1 MTLSIGFIGAGNM
14 GRPFIRALLETGFRV
29 TVHDYDPG
37 CERWVRGQGAQ
48 WAATPAAAAQDI
60 DVLITCLP
68 LPEQVRETMI
78 GRNGA
83 LAAPVDDDFDR
94 EVVWI
99 DTSTTDY
106 HNTLDIARM
115 AAPLGVMSLEAPV
128 SNLSHMGVDFNNVC
142 FYVGGEKK
150 AYDKVRG
157 VLDAMGQYSFH
168 VGAIGQGQS
177 VKLLTNLL
185 FYCATLAWGEL
196 LLVAQN
202 QGLDLRWLWNVA
214 KTSRANCF
222 VVDQVT
228 PMLLDGSYDHSC
240 TLEITVKDM
249 ALTVALADELGV
261 DLPLGRLTE
270 ARYRQAGGL
279 YPARAN
285 HLKVVAMMETENQR
299 RLLIEG
305 FTAPSPYG
313 ADRNYRHPDTFDVD
327 ACGRRKPSL
336 PERFG
341 YPLSHPAC
349 GRYAQCLLEV
359 MAWTNHAILQEAL
372 QLGRAMGLEPSLLD
386 QVVSRS
392 CGASWVDD
400 HRDRYVPHGAVL
412 QDLPR
417 LMESLHLPILRA
429 LDLDAVVACQ
439 PVRQAS

>member
-14 GRPFIRALLETGFRV
+14 GRPFIRALLENGFDV
-29 TVHDYDPG
+29 TVHDHDPG
-37 CERWVRGQGAQ
+37 CERWVRLQGAQ
-48 WAATPAAAAQDI
+48 WASTPAAAAKGCT
-60 DVLITCLP
+60 VLVTCLP
-68 LPEQVRETMI
+68 LPCHVRDTML
-78 GRNGA
+78 GDHGA
-83 LAAPVDDDFDR
+83 LAALASGA
-94 EVVWI
+94 VWI

-106 HNTLDIARM
+106 HNTLDIARR
-115 AAPLGVMSLEAPV
+115 ASQRGVMSLEAPV

-142 FYVGGEKK
+142 FYVGGMKE
-150 AYDKVRG
+150 AYDIARP
-157 VLDAMGQYSFH
+157 VLDAMGQYTFH
-168 VGAIGQGQS
+168 VGAIGHGQS

-196 LLVAQN
+196 LLVAQH

-214 KTSRANCF
+214 RVSRANCF

-261 DLPLGRLTE
+261 ALPLGRRIAE
-270 ARYRQAGGL
+270 RYQQAGER

-285 HLKVVAMMETENQR
+285 HLKVVALMETENQR
-299 RLLIEG
+299 RLLIDG

-313 ADRNYRHPDTFDVD
+313 ADRTYRHPGTFVVD
-327 ACGRRKPSL
+327 ARGRRKPSL
-336 PERFG
+336 PERFR

-359 MAWTNHAILQEAL
+359 MALVNQRIRQEAL

-386 QVVSRS
+386 QVISRS

-400 HRDRYVPHGAVL
+400 HHASYAPHLAPLRDFSG
-412 QDLPR
+412 
-417 LMESLHLPILRA
+417 LMHSLHLPILQGMDLNTA
-429 LDLDAVVACQ
+429 AILD
-439 PVRQAS
+439 PVRHAS